1 MKGKTTLVLLG
12 VFAALLAV
20 VLYFDSR
27 GAKKTAAE
35 EKTKALVEI
44 AEDDLSKI
52 EIARPGETLA
62 LEKDEA
68 GAWRLTSPLAAAA
81 DEYEAKALAG
91 ALAGLR
97 LERVVEKEVKDP
109 SAYGL
114 PGTEVRLWAKG
125 KDAPV
130 RLLVGMENPLDKS
143 LFAKR
148 ADDPR
153 LVLLASTVKTQLDK
167 TLFDLRQKDVFKF
180 AAADVR
186 KIKVRAK
193 DIAWEAERSES
204 GWSLTS
210 PVAAQAAKTKVD
222 SLLDALSG
230 LRAKEFVAEDK
241 AAGVLEKYGLAKPEY
256 EVVLS
261 MPAANREIA
270 FALHK
275 EGEAQY
281 AATSLAA
288 QVVAFEGTV
297 LADLDR
303 KVEEL
308 REKKVADFYAWDAR
322 SVVVKRDGAEIAA
335 VKVKSGDAETWYL
348 DEAAKEEADRT
359 KVEDFVR
366 KVEALEAAAFVDAPA
381 SLAAYGLEPGTEVR
395 VKTKDFQDKEKEV
408 VLFIGREDSA
418 KKQVAVRAAGL
429 GYLFLVDSGFL
440 ADLPKAKADWKAA
453 ATAPAEGQAD
463 KK

>member
-1 MKGKTTLVLLG
+1 
-12 VFAALLAV
+12 
-20 VLYFDSR
+20 
-27 GAKKTAAE
+27 
-35 EKTKALVEI
+35 
-44 AEDDLSKI
+44 
-52 EIARPGETLA
+52 
-62 LEKDEA
+62 
-68 GAWRLTSPLAAAA
+68 
-81 DEYEAKALAG
+81 
-91 ALAGLR
+91 
-97 LERVVEKEVKDP
+97 
-109 SAYGL
+109 
-114 PGTEVRLWAKG
+114 G

-153 LVLLASTVKTQLDK
+153 LVLLASTVKAQLDK
-167 TLFDLRQKDVFKF
+167 KVFDLRQKDVFKF
-180 AAADVR
+180 AADDVR

-193 DIAWEAERSES
+193 DVAWEAERAES
-204 GWSLTS
+204 GWTLTS
-210 PVAAQAAKTKVD
+210 PVAALAAKTKVD

-241 AAGVLEKYGLAKPEY
+241 AAGALEKYGLAKPEY

-275 EGEAQY
+275 EGESQY
-281 AATSLAA
+281 AATSLAT

-303 KVEEL
+303 KVEEM

-322 SVVVKRDGAEIAA
+322 SVLVKRDGAEIAA

-408 VLFIGREDSA
+408 VLFIGREDAA
-418 KKQVAVRAAGL
+418 KKQVAVKAAGL

-453 ATAPAEGQAD
+453 ATAPPEGQAD